1 MDELARSA
9 DLIVVGGGP
18 VGLALAIG
26 ARRQGVKTLLVERS
40 APAQSEGTSFDG
52 RMLALNLASQQL
64 LERIGIWD
72 ELAPLATPIRHVHV
86 SQQGHFGLTLMH
98 AEEMGVPA
106 LGYSVL
112 GVDLGRV
119 LWAEAERA
127 GVQVLRPAQ
136 VVDVALEETR
146 VGVQLQDGTS
156 IESVLLAG
164 ADGTHSRVRE
174 AMGWPLQ
181 EKDYGAHAVL
191 AQVKTRQPHH
201 GWSYERFTPDGPVAL
216 LPHRTHHHKAV
227 YVCPD
232 EQLDAVM
239 ALDDRDWLEAFAARI
254 GPRLGGFDEVGPR
267 LAYPLKEVYVPRV
280 AEGRVALLG
289 NASHTQ
295 HPVAAQ
301 GLNLGLRDVADYLDA
316 LQQRDAWG
324 TAVWA
329 QAYETKRQAD
339 HQAVM
344 RMTDSLVTIFQCRL
358 PGAGHLRG
366 AGLVA
371 TQLMPGLK
379 RRLARFS
386 MGLES

>member
-1 MDELARSA
+1 MDAGVISA
-9 DLIVVGGGP
+9 ELIVVGGGP

-26 ARRQGVKTLLVERS
+26 AQREGVRTVVIERS
-40 APAQSEGTSFDG
+40 APRQTEGTAFDG

-64 LERIGIWD
+64 LARIGVWD
-72 ELAPLATPIRHVHV
+72 ALAPHTTPIEHVHV

-112 GVDLGRV
+112 GADLGAV
-119 LWAEAERA
+119 LWQVAERA
-127 GVQVLRPAQ
+127 GVQSLRPAQ
-136 VVDVALEETR
+136 VVDVAVTDTG
-146 VGVQLQDGTS
+146 VAVQLQDGARLQG
-156 IESVLLAG
+156 ELLAG
-164 ADGTHSRVRE
+164 ADGTYSRVRE

-191 AQVKTRQPHH
+191 AQVRTRQPHR
-201 GWSYERFTPDGPVAL
+201 GWSFERFTPTGPVAL

-227 YVCPD
+227 YVCPN
-232 EQLDAVM
+232 EELDRVM
-239 ALDDRDWLEAFAARI
+239 ALDDHGWLDAFTAKM
-254 GPRLGGFDEVGPR
+254 GPRLGGFDAVSPR
-267 LAYPLKEVYVPRV
+267 LAYPLKEAYVPRV
-280 AEGRVALLG
+280 ADGRVALLG

-324 TAVWA
+324 SESWA
-329 QAYETKRQAD
+329 KAYEQRRQRD

-344 RMTDSLVTIFQCRL
+344 RMTDSLVTVFQCRL
-358 PGAGHLRG
+358 PAAGHLRG

-371 TQLMPGLK
+371 TQLLPVLK
-379 RRLARFS
+379 KRLARFS

>member
-1 MDELARSA
+1 MHGVEHTA

-26 ARRQGVKTLLVERS
+26 AQRQGIRTQLVERS
-40 APAQSEGTSFDG
+40 ATARSEGTSFDG

-72 ELAPLATPIRHVHV
+72 ELAPFATPIRHVHV

-112 GVDLGRV
+112 GVDLGKV
-119 LWAEAERA
+119 LWQGAERA
-127 GVQVLRPAQ
+127 GVEVVRPAQ
-136 VVDVALEETR
+136 VVAVEQDEHGITVRLENGSPLR
-146 VGVQLQDGTS
+146 G
-156 IESVLLAG
+156 VLLAG

-191 AQVKTRQPHH
+191 AQVKTRQPHD
-201 GWSYERFTPDGPVAL
+201 GWSFERFTPQGPVAL

-227 YVCPD
+227 YVCPN
-232 EQLDAVM
+232 ERLDAVM
-239 ALDDRDWLEAFAARI
+239 ALDDRDWLEAFAARM
-254 GPRLGGFDEVGPR
+254 GQRLGGFDEVSPR
-267 LAYPLKEVYVPRV
+267 LAYPLKEAYVPRV

-316 LQQRDAWG
+316 LRQRDAWG
-324 TAVWA
+324 SAAWA

-344 RMTDSLVTIFQCRL
+344 RMTDSLVNIFQCRL

-379 RRLARFS
+379 RHLARFS